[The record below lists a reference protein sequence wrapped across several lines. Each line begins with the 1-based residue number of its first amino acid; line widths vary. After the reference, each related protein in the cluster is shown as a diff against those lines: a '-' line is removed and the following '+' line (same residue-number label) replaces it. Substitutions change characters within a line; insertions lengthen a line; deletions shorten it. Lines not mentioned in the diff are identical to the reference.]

1 MQVDPLHAD
10 SGDDEA
16 QADHDDD
23 AAAQDND
30 SEEDENPPDE
40 EEAGD
45 ISSTLIHPRARGA
58 GGLHA
63 RRALHRPRA
72 GVASFFWPGRG
83 RGRASSAAACQ
94 SLGGRTPISFT
105 TALILSY
112 R

>member
-63 RRALHRPRA
+63 RRAP
-72 GVASFFWPGRG
+72 P
-83 RGRASSAAACQ
+83 
-94 SLGGRTPISFT
+94 LG
-105 TALILSY
+105 
-112 R
+112 